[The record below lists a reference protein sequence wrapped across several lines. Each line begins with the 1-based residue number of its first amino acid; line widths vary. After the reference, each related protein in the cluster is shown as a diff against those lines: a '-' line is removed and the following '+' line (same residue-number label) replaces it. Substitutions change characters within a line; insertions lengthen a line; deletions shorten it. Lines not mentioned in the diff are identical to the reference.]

1 MESLRACPASDPH
14 VGGSTDCPRAPSL
27 YVRLCSWWRDRY
39 LLKLSRE
46 YSYTL
51 QQLWAVTKVELKK

>member
-1 MESLRACPASDPH
+1 MTLQTVAAVREPSCSGCP
-14 VGGSTDCPRAPSL
+14 PSAREGL
-27 YVRLCSWWRDRY
+27 YVRLRRWWRDRY